1 MTMHRIGIIANPVKQ
16 GIAFTVEQFVNQ
28 AVAQG
33 MVVCLEEDLRTAC
46 KGKDVNFRPADE
58 IPAHCDI
65 VVALGG
71 DGTILRAART
81 VRASQIPILG
91 VNLGRLG
98 FLAGAAPE
106 ELEKSILRL
115 KSGEYQVE
123 ERLGLEAELDGKN
136 VFALNEFVIEKGVL
150 ARMVQVKTWI
160 SDTPISS
167 FFGNGLIVATP
178 TGSTSYNLSAGGPIL
193 HPSIEAFIATPI
205 CPHSLTLRPV
215 VVPSNQSITVQ
226 VVAEHTDIMVT
237 ADGQTLSPLAPESK
251 LVIRRAPY
259 PTRLINLEGI
269 PFYQLL
275 RQKLDWSMD
284 RRDPQE

>member
-1 MTMHRIGIIANPVKQ
+1 MHRIGILANPANKGIEATVRQFVSQAVKQ
-16 GIAFTVEQFVNQ
+16 GLE
-28 AVAQG
+28 
-33 MVVCLEEDLRTAC
+33 VCLEEGLNKTCTEASVAFWPVDDLPQ
-46 KGKDVNFRPADE
+46 N
-58 IPAHCDI
+58 CDI

-81 VRASQIPILG
+81 VKSSQIPILG

-98 FLAGAAPE
+98 FLAGAAPD
-106 ELEKSILRL
+106 ELETTIERL
-115 KSGEYQVE
+115 KNGEYEIE
-123 ERLGLEAELDGKN
+123 ERMGLEAELDNKT

-178 TGSTSYNLSAGGPIL
+178 TGSTSYSLSAGGPIL
-193 HPSIEAFIATPI
+193 HPSMEAFIATPI

-215 VVPSNQSITVQ
+215 VVPANQSITVQ

-237 ADGQTLSPLAPESK
+237 ADGQTLSPLLPESR
-251 LVIRRAPY
+251 LVIHRAPKA
-259 PTRLINLEGI
+259 TRLINLQGL
-269 PFYQLL
+269 PFYHVL
-275 RQKLDWSMD
+275 RQKLDWSLD
-284 RRDPQE
+284 RRDPQES

>member
-1 MTMHRIGIIANPVKQ
+1 MYRIGILANPANEGIGSTVKQ
-16 GIAFTVEQFVNQ
+16 FASQ
-28 AVAQG
+28 AGKQG
-33 MVVCLEEDLRTAC
+33 LKVCLEDGLKEICEDSSVAFCPPDDLP
-46 KGKDVNFRPADE
+46 DN
-58 IPAHCDI
+58 CDI

-81 VRASQIPILG
+81 VRLSHIPILG

-106 ELEKSILRL
+106 EFEKSIQRL
-115 KSGEYQVE
+115 KNGEYE
-123 ERLGLEAELDGKN
+123 IEARMGLEAHLDGKT

-178 TGSTSYNLSAGGPIL
+178 TGSTSYSLSAGGPIL
-193 HPSIEAFIATPI
+193 HPSMEAFIATPI

-215 VVPSNQSITVQ
+215 VVPGNQSITVQ

-237 ADGQTLSPLAPESK
+237 ADGQTLSPLLPDSK
-251 LVIRRAPY
+251 LVIHKAPQA
-259 PTRLINLEGI
+259 TRLINLEGL

-275 RQKLDWSMD
+275 RQKLDWSLD
-284 RRDPQE
+284 RRDPQES

>member
-1 MTMHRIGIIANPVKQ
+1 MHRIGIIANPVKQ